1 MERIGYTRVY
11 ATVTGTVLILLGL
24 FGMLENAEFDQT
36 GLSSELFGFFTVN
49 GWSNTFHIVAGLIA
63 LVLARPAPRLYAL
76 LAAFVFL
83 GLGVWGVLAEDGRLL
98 LGELPAE
105 RTVNLFNLLLGA
117 GAVAALL
124 AACWD
129 RIANAGQAFDQKVK
143 DRRIRRKKRKR
154 AKLQRNRTGSTSRAS
169 KPPATRA
176 SKPGE

>member
-11 ATVTGTVLILLGL
+11 ATVTGVLLVLLGL
-24 FGMLENAEFDQT
+24 FGMLENAEFEQSR
-36 GLSSELFGFFTVN
+36 LSSELFGFFAVN

-63 LVLARPAPRLYAL
+63 LVLARSAPRLYAL
-76 LAAFVFL
+76 LAAVVFI
-83 GLGVWGVLAEDGRLL
+83 GLGAWGILAENGRLL

-124 AACWD
+124 AAYWD
-129 RIANAGQAFDQKVK
+129 RIANAGQTFERAAK

-154 AKLQRNRTGSTSRAS
+154 VKLKRRRAS
-169 KPPATRA
+169 KAGR
-176 SKPGE
+176 

>member
-11 ATVTGTVLILLGL
+11 ATVTGVLLVLLGL
-24 FGMLENAEFDQT
+24 FGMLENAEFDQSR
-36 GLSSELFGFFTVN
+36 LSSELFGFFAVN

-76 LAAFVFL
+76 LAAVVFI
-83 GLGVWGVLAEDGRLL
+83 GLGAWGILAENGRLL

-124 AACWD
+124 AAYWD
-129 RIANAGQAFDQKVK
+129 RIANAGQTFEQAAK

-154 AKLQRNRTGSTSRAS
+154 VKLKRRRAS
-169 KPPATRA
+169 KAGR
-176 SKPGE
+176 